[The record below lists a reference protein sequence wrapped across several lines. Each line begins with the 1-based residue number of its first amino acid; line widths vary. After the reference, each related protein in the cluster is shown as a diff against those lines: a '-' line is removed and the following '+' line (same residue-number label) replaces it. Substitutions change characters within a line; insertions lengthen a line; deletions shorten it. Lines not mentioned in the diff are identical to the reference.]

1 MATTVKDY
9 KDHRYLASHF
19 CLHYHIW
26 NSSNDICSQ
35 FVTLCTFNDR
45 HPHTQLY
52 INVAEMWMACVFQT
66 LTPPHLD
73 LYLPADVT
81 RLWAGHHLNVALPLW
96 QSFTDDIEDTGE
108 LLGGRQTFKTFLQ
121 SKNPAVR
128 SWATNLR
135 DAFNGLR
142 DSPDPAI
149 LH

>member
-1 MATTVKDY
+1 
-9 KDHRYLASHF
+9 
-19 CLHYHIW
+19 
-26 NSSNDICSQ
+26 
-35 FVTLCTFNDR
+35 
-45 HPHTQLY
+45 
-52 INVAEMWMACVFQT
+52 MWMACVFQT